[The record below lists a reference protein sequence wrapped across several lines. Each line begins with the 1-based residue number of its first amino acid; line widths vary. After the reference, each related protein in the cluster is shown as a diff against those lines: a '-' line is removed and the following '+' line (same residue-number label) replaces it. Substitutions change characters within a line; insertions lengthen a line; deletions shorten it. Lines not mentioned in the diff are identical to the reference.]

1 VGWHRRRAGRG
12 ADVVIT
18 VIGLDV
24 DPVVVRFLEAAV
36 EAGDEVRFVNLRA
49 AVRGRWHL
57 SVPPS
62 ASPAVLCYA
71 GRRDELDPDG
81 SYYCRLTDLSSKV
94 ADRAERRQWRALIPA
109 LDLWLR
115 AVPGLVVN
123 RPDAG
128 SDNSSKP
135 LHEATLAG
143 FGFKVPD
150 SITTSSPR
158 RIHEFVAAGP
168 TISKTVCGVRASAAL
183 VTTAD
188 IEGFR
193 PEQGPIHLQR
203 QVPGADARLHVVG
216 ESVVAQRLET
226 AAADYRRS
234 GDFENLATFD
244 PPASIASLVVSAT
257 KAIGLE
263 FAGWDFRIGD
273 DDTYWCLEVN
283 PMPGYSPYD
292 YRCDGAISRLLLDH
306 LSQRKAVP
314 L

>member
-1 VGWHRRRAGRG
+1 M
-12 ADVVIT
+12 IT

-24 DPVVVRFLEAAV
+24 DPVIVRFLEAAL
-36 EAGDEVRFVNLRA
+36 EAGDCIRFINLRA
-49 AVRGRWHL
+49 VVRERWHL
-57 SVPPS
+57 SVPPQ
-62 ASPAVLCYA
+62 ASPAVLSYA
-71 GRRDELDPDG
+71 GQRDELDPAG

-115 AVPGLVVN
+115 AVPGMVVN
-123 RPDAG
+123 RSDAG

-143 FGFKVPD
+143 FGFNVPEG
-150 SITTSSPR
+150 ITTSSPR
-158 RIHEFVAAGP
+158 RIREFVAAGP
-168 TISKTVCGVRASAAL
+168 TISKSVCGVRASAAL
-183 VTTAD
+183 ITTAD
-188 IEGFR
+188 IESFR

-203 QVPGADARLHVVG
+203 QIPGSDARIHVVG
-216 ESVVAQRLET
+216 ESVVAQRLATT
-226 AAADYRRS
+226 ATDYRE
-234 GDFENLATFD
+234 GGNFDDLTTFD
-244 PPASIASLVVSAT
+244 PPDDIVSLVVSAT
-257 KAIGLE
+257 KATGLE

-292 YRCDGAISRLLLDH
+292 RHCDGAISRLLLDH

>member
-1 VGWHRRRAGRG
+1 M
-12 ADVVIT
+12 IT

-24 DPVVVRFLEAAV
+24 DPVIVRFLEVAV
-36 EAGDEVRFVNLRA
+36 ESGDCVRFVNLRA
-49 AVRGRWHL
+49 AVLGHWHL
-57 SVPPS
+57 SVPPQV
-62 ASPAVLCYA
+62 SPAILSYA
-71 GRRDELDPDG
+71 GQRDELDPDG

-94 ADRAERRQWRALIPA
+94 ADRAEVRQWRALVPA

-115 AVPGLVVN
+115 TVPGLVVN
-123 RPDAG
+123 RSNAG

-143 FGFKVPD
+143 FGFDVPD
-150 SITTSSPR
+150 GITTSSPE
-158 RIHEFVAAGP
+158 RIREFIAAGP
-168 TISKTVCGVRASAAL
+168 TISKPVCGVRASTAL
-183 VTTAD
+183 VTLAD

-203 QVPGADARLHVVG
+203 QVRGSDARIHVVG
-216 ESVVAQRLET
+216 ESVVAQRLES
-226 AAADYRRS
+226 AAADYRQG
-234 GDFENLATFD
+234 GDFDDLTTFD
-244 PPASIASLVVSAT
+244 PPDDIVSLVVSST

-273 DDTYWCLEVN
+273 DDSYWCLEVN

-292 YRCDGAISRLLLDH
+292 RRCGGAISRLLLDH
-306 LSQRKAVP
+306 LSQRKAAP